1 MLVINPAVLKKRTV
15 IPLTQVKYGY
25 LYNWYVTTNASPIT
39 SSDDW
44 VVPTDAQWTTLTNY
58 LGGLSVA
65 GGKLKETGTIEGLD
79 GYWLS
84 PNIGAINEV
93 EFNARGGGYRDNNG
107 AFGNIGYLGFWWS
120 ASENYASIAWYRYMN
135 GSYSS
140 VGRGSSN
147 KEVGFSIRL
156 LKPSTT
162 LIHGQTGTYTGND
175 GKVYRTICIDTQE
188 WLADNLAETM
198 YRDKSVIQNVTDS
211 SAWSLLSTGAR
222 CAYDNDE
229 SNVLI

>member
-44 VVPTDAQWTTLTNY
+44 VVPTDAQWTTLTDY

-65 GGKLKETGTIEGLD
+65 GGKLKETGTT
-79 GYWLS
+79 YWRIS
-84 PNIGAINEV
+84 NIGATNEV
-93 EFNARGGGYRDNNG
+93 GFNARGGGFRDFDG
-107 AFGNIGYLGFWWS
+107 PFIYFGDYGYWWS
-120 ASENYASIAWYRYMN
+120 ASEYDASNAWTRLMYNYYGGVSRYLY
-135 GSYSS
+135 G
-140 VGRGSSN
+140 

-175 GKVYRTICIDTQE
+175 GKVYRTICIGNQE
-188 WLADNLAETM
+188 WLADNLAETK
-198 YRDKSVIQNVTDS
+198 YRVGDIPNITDDA
-211 SAWSLLSTGAR
+211 AWSLLSTGAR